1 MGKTYKDQKKYE
13 KKHRDDSP
21 KFKPNTSRNRPP
33 KHYDEIIPDDDPL
46 NPYEEYDIEYYD
58 DE

>member
-21 KFKPNTSRNRPP
+21 KFKPTGKKAAKR
-33 KHYDEIIPDDDPL
+33 YDEVIPDDDPL
-46 NPYEEYDIEYYD
+46 NPYEEYDLDYFD